1 MQRIFVRD
9 VNKQFKY
16 FYVVF
21 LVQVISKLAVLWG
34 IISRT
39 VNVWS
44 GAVLQQQLYGTC
56 KWRYVYKNITFHIKT
71 RRLINNKHHARYR
84 TQASSHA
91 LQPFFLTQF
100 KILFPALR
108 QFLIHQTTRIIYL
121 FIYLFIFVLLIPATS
136 PPHPTFLYLYI
147 NKIQRDVTVCRC
159 LFTAKLLYMFRVSI
173 APIIRSTSHCNWSFW
188 YRS

>member
-71 RRLINNKHHARYR
+71 RRLINIILATELRLVHTPYN
-84 TQASSHA
+84 
-91 LQPFFLTQF
+91 PFFWHS
-100 KILFPALR
+100 LR
-108 QFLIHQTTRIIYL
+108 FYSLPCANFWYIKPPELYIYL

>member
-121 FIYLFIFVLLIPATS
+121 FIYLFIYIRFTHS
-136 PPHPTFLYLYI
+136 SYKPTPSNLP
-147 NKIQRDVTVCRC
+147 
-159 LFTAKLLYMFRVSI
+159 LFIY
-173 APIIRSTSHCNWSFW
+173 
-188 YRS
+188 